1 MGLELVEPTDFEILA
16 YLAEKGRNNAVNVAV
31 ALDRDRGYMNTR
43 LGTLADYGCVRRVGP
58 AENSGLY
65 EVTGMGEAALE
76 HRGARHDPDT
86 DFEALVEASV
96 AGDGAGTDPGD
107 AETDAGDAAE

>member
-1 MGLELVEPTDFEILA
+1 MELELVEPTDFEILA
-16 YLAEKGRNNAVNVAV
+16 YLAERGRNNAVNVAV

-65 EVTGMGEAALE
+65 EITEKGEVALV
-76 HRGARHDPDT
+76 HRDARHDPDA

-96 AGDGAGTDPGD
+96 AGDDPGADLGD
-107 AETDAGDAAE
+107 AETDAGDAVE

>member
-1 MGLELVEPTDFEILA
+1 MELVEPTDFEILA

-65 EVTGMGEAALE
+65 EITGRGEAALE
-76 HRGARHDPDT
+76 HRDARHDPDT
-86 DFEALVEASV
+86 NFESLIEASV
-96 AGDGAGTDPGD
+96 AGESAGTDPGD
-107 AETDAGDAAE
+107 AETDADGAAE